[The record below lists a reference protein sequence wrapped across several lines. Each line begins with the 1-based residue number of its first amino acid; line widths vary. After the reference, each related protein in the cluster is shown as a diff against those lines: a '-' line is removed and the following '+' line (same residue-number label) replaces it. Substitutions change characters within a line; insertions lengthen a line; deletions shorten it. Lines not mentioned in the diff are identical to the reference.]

1 MKPLLALI
9 VTLFLGQAPPPAP
22 APALPPANPA
32 DNGSVEGNVIW
43 ASQAA
48 PLEGI
53 PIYLRKNAAENSQ
66 EAQRRGV
73 ATSDSSGHF
82 VLKDVPPGT
91 YIVVADRRGYFRE
104 SDAEIRVIVPARGT
118 VKSTD
123 IRMIVGGTIS
133 GRVLDMNNLGLAGV
147 RVSTAQAVY
156 LQSGKRD
163 MQDRD
168 AGSTDDRGEFRI
180 RALRPG
186 SYYLRANVD
195 VWASDSLTYYP
206 GVRDESAAIAITVR
220 EAQDTNVSFRME
232 PRLKTVLTVSGTV
245 VSAVPGVPAQSVAQI
260 WIWTR
265 DEGPTYYDN
274 RADDMSNGRFE
285 IRNIFPNVYDLIP
298 DARDKDGNLYTSRTT
313 VELVDRSVE
322 NLTLVAAPLVETR
335 GRVTLNGELPAGRL
349 ENMTLGVEVVRGVGQ
364 FLAAAATPG
373 GRNGSQA
380 IVIDRENG
388 EFGSGRLVPGIYKF
402 TPGRLPPDVYLDDL
416 RQGPVSVYSDGFEI
430 TDKPGQTLE
439 VMLASPG
446 GKLEGVVRNL
456 RQEPAARA
464 TVVLIPDA
472 ARREDRRK
480 YFNMQSDSDG
490 KFAFRAIPPGTYKV
504 FAWESLPA
512 NAWFNSEFLRKY
524 ETKGETVV
532 FTKGTSSTLQLI
544 AIPKEQEP

>member
-1 MKPLLALI
+1 MKPLLALFI
-9 VTLFLGQAPPPAP
+9 TLFLGQAPQAPP
-22 APALPPANPA
+22 LPPTNPA
-32 DNGSVEGNVIW
+32 DNGTVEGNVIW
-43 ASQAA
+43 ASQSA

-53 PIYLRKNAAENSQ
+53 PVYLRKSAAENAQ

-73 ATSDSSGHF
+73 ATTDSSGHF
-82 VLKDVPPGT
+82 VLKDIPPGM
-91 YIVVADRRGYFRE
+91 YIVVAERRGYFRE
-104 SDAEIRVIVPARGT
+104 SDAEVRVTVPARGT
-118 VKSTD
+118 AKSMD

-133 GRVLDMNNLGLAGV
+133 GRVLDMNTLGLAGV

-168 AGSTDDRGEFRI
+168 NGSTDDRGEFRI
-180 RALRPG
+180 RGLRPG

-206 GVRDESAAIAITVR
+206 GVRDQLGAVAVTIR

-245 VSAVPGVPAQSVAQI
+245 VSSVPGVPAQNVAEI

-265 DEGPTYYDN
+265 DEGTTYYDN

-285 IRNIFPNVYDLIP
+285 IRNIFPNVYDLFP
-298 DARDKDGNLYTSRTT
+298 DARDKDGVLYTSRTT

-322 NLTLVAAPLVETR
+322 NLTLVASPSVETR

-349 ENMTLGVEVVRGVGQ
+349 EGLTLGIEVVRGVGP
-364 FLAAAATPG
+364 FLAAVPTAG
-373 GRNGSQA
+373 GRGGSQP

-402 TPGRLPPDVYLDDL
+402 TPGRLPQDVYLEDL
-416 RQGPVSVYSDGFEI
+416 RQGSVSVYSDGFTI
-430 TDKPGQTLE
+430 TDRPGLQPIE

-464 TVVLIPDA
+464 TVVLVPDVI
-472 ARREDRRK
+472 RREDRRK

-490 KFAFRAIPPGTYKV
+490 NFAFRAIPPGTYKV
-504 FAWESLPA
+504 FAWESVPGAAWL
-512 NAWFNSEFLRKY
+512 NAEFIRKY
-524 ETKGETVV
+524 ETRGETVV
-532 FTKGTSSTLQLI
+532 FTKGTSSTVQLI
-544 AIPKEQEP
+544 AIPKEPEP